1 MDEECPVCEEASA
14 FVWRV
19 KELEKRDDEMQKTI
33 TDIYGTLDTYKNMLI
48 TSLVSSLLTLLIII
62 AMFLTSR

>member
-1 MDEECPVCEEASA
+1 MEDECPVCEKASA

-19 KELEKRDDEMQKTI
+19 KELEKRDKEIQKTVDGI
-33 TDIYGTLDTYKNMLI
+33 FTELDKYKNMLI

-62 AMFLTSR
+62 AMFLTK